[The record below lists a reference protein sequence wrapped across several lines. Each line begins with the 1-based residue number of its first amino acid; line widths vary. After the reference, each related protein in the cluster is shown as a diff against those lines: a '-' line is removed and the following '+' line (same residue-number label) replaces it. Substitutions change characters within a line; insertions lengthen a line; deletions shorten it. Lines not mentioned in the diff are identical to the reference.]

1 MDSREDL
8 PRTLLWDTVR
18 VAVVV
23 CAVVGATTVVAGV
36 WPPMVAVESGSMT
49 PALSVGDLVV
59 VTTPGRFA
67 ADAADSDGVVTRER
81 GATVG
86 HRAFGTP
93 GSVVVFDPPGEPGP
107 PIVHRAQFRVAA
119 GENWY
124 DRANTSAL
132 AADDCAELR
141 YCPAPHAGLIT
152 RGDANRRSDQA
163 VGRAPPVRSSWV
175 RGVARA
181 RAPYLGC
188 LRVAFAGRRCV

>member
-1 MDSREDL
+1 MESREGL
-8 PRTLLWDTVR
+8 TRTLLWDTVR
-18 VAVVV
+18 VAAVV
-23 CAVVGATTVVAGV
+23 CVVAGATTVVAGV
-36 WPPMVAVESGSMT
+36 WPPMVAVESGSMA
-49 PALSVGDLVV
+49 PALAVGDVVLV
-59 VTTPGRFA
+59 TAPGRFT
-67 ADAADSDGVVTRER
+67 ADAAGPDGVVTRER

-93 GSVVVFDPPGEPGP
+93 GSVVVFDPPGRSGP
-107 PIVHRAQFRVAA
+107 PIVHRAQFRVEA

-132 AADDCAELR
+132 AADNCAELR

-163 VGRAPPVRSSWV
+163 VGRAPPVRPSWV
-175 RGVARA
+175 EGVARA

-188 LRVAFAGRRCV
+188 LRVALAGGRCV